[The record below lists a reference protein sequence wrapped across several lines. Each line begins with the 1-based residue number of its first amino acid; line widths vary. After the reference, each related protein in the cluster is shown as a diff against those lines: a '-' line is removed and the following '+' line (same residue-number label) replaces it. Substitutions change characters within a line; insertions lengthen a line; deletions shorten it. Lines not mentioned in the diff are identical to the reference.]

1 MVVGA
6 FFQYCVPRHVVERP
20 SPVEHLRGED
30 LGPHQVGV
38 ALLLPVGVDEH
49 AAHHDEGEAQDP
61 AEEAHTRPR
70 HVALDVTE
78 VPQDPAECRHRHP
91 PDGPQEPGGYE
102 PEQGAER
109 VEGGQVDEEE
119 GQYSELQRS
128 LVALEGGGIRP
139 LADAAGDQVAGPG
152 DGVPEVGRRAVLH
165 QGLIHALHP
174 PHYRLSAQI
183 LVQKQ
188 EVRQYV
194 RYAANIY
201 SR

>member
-1 MVVGA
+1 M
-6 FFQYCVPRHVVERP
+6 
-20 SPVEHLRGED
+20 
-30 LGPHQVGV
+30 
-38 ALLLPVGVDEH
+38 DEH
-49 AAHHDEGEAQDP
+49 AAHQDEGEAQDP

-70 HVALDVTE
+70 HVALDVAE
-78 VPQDPAECRHRHP
+78 VPQNPAECRHHHP

-102 PEQGAER
+102 AEQGAEG

-128 LVALEGGGIRP
+128 LVALEGGCSRP
-139 LADAAGDQVAGPG
+139 LADVGGDQVAGPG

-165 QGLIHALHP
+165 QALVDALHP
-174 PHYRLSAQI
+174 PHYPLPAQV

-201 SR
+201 SRYLQ